1 MSLHG
6 KTKKVM
12 ETIAGQIRD
21 GAYAPGSALPS
32 RHELMERYD
41 VSRATVDK
49 IIALLIQQG
58 VLTSLRGSGTYV
70 SEKGTVGPH
79 IFVVLNNELECDEA
93 AQYHHQLGLM
103 LAEISSRYS
112 HTLMSSREFL
122 SHVPSISRNAQ
133 ARVIWSRPSLRCW
146 TAIHDLEK
154 ASVPQILVNRVCSD
168 FNFVATDTLGGVK
181 VALRQA
187 ATQWGDRV
195 AVATVRAHPGEPF
208 IQEREAAVLE
218 ACAQLRL
225 RPVAH
230 FRAPS
235 RKSVDLSE
243 LAARVS
249 SAAAKGD
256 FDFVMVVEH
265 ALAPVIAG
273 AGGGTSYPMITVD
286 WRGSAGQKIIS
297 LHQGWEEMFRQAVTW
312 AVESKPQR
320 CQHLVLARLE

>member
-6 KTKKVM
+6 KTRKVM

-49 IIALLIQQG
+49 IIALMIQQG

-79 IFVVLNNELECDEA
+79 VFVVLNNELECDEA

-154 ASVPQILVNRVCSD
+154 ADVPQILVNRVCPD

-181 VALRQA
+181 NALRQA

-195 AVATVRAHPGEPF
+195 ALATVRAHPGEPF
-208 IQEREAAVLE
+208 IQEREAALLE
-218 ACAQLRL
+218 SCAQLRL
-225 RPVAH
+225 RPVSH

-235 RKSVDLSE
+235 RKSADLSD
-243 LAARVS
+243 LATRLSLSAAR
-249 SAAAKGD
+249 GD
-256 FDFVMVVEH
+256 FDYVMVVEH

-273 AGGGTSYPMITVD
+273 AGGGTSFPMITVD

-297 LHQGWEEMFRQAVTW
+297 LHQGWEEMFRQAVAW
-312 AVESKPQR
+312 AVEAKPQR
-320 CQHLVLARLE
+320 CQHLVLPRLE

>member
-1 MSLHG
+1 MDAL
-6 KTKKVM
+6 
-12 ETIAGQIRD
+12 AGQIRD
-21 GAYAPGSALPS
+21 GVYPPGSALPS

-49 IIALLIQQG
+49 IISLLIEQG

-122 SHVPSISRNAQ
+122 SHVPAISRNEQ

-154 ASVPQILVNRVCSD
+154 ASVPQILVNRVCPD
-168 FNFVATDTLGGVK
+168 FNYVATDTWGGVK
-181 VALRQA
+181 AALRQA
-187 ATQWGDRV
+187 STLWGDRV
-195 AVATVRAHPGEPF
+195 AVATIRAHPGEPF

-218 ACAQLRL
+218 ACAQQRL
-225 RPVAH
+225 RPVAY
-230 FRAPS
+230 FRSPT
-235 RKSVDLSE
+235 RKSADLSE
-243 LAARVS
+243 LAARL
-249 SAAAKGD
+249 SAAASHGD
-256 FDFVMVVEH
+256 FDYVIVVEH
-265 ALAPVIAG
+265 ALASVISG
-273 AGGGTSYPMITVD
+273 AGGGASYPMITVD
-286 WRGSAGQKIIS
+286 WKGSAGQKIVS
-297 LHQGWEEMFRQAVTW
+297 LHQGWEEMFRQAVAW
-312 AVESKPQR
+312 AVEAKPQR
-320 CQHLVLARLE
+320 CQHLVLPRIE

>member
-154 ASVPQILVNRVCSD
+154 AAVPQILVNRVCPD

-312 AVESKPQR
+312 AVEAQPQR
-320 CQHLVLARLE
+320 CQHLVLPRIE